1 MIVLRVSRL
10 ADYATSLMA
19 CLGEQPERVVSAGHV
34 AECLQL
40 EPPTVSKL
48 LKLLAQA
55 DLVESF
61 RGANG
66 GYRLARPAAEI
77 SVAEVVAAIEGPIS
91 MTECGVAVGQCDRE
105 STCGVRGNWQ
115 RINASVTAALQAV
128 SVADMMQPRPL
139 SNEIH
144 VPVDATARTA
154 GS

>member
-1 MIVLRVSRL
+1 MLRVSRM

-19 CLGEQPERVVSAGHV
+19 CLGEQPGEVLSAAQM

-55 DLVESF
+55 GLVESF
-61 RGANG
+61 RGPNG
-66 GYRLARPAAEI
+66 GYRLARPAAGI

-91 MTECGVAVGQCDRE
+91 LTECGVAIGQCERE

-115 RINASVTAALQAV
+115 KINASVAAALEAV
-128 SVADMMQPRPL
+128 SVADMIRPTPT
-139 SNEIH
+139 SKK
-144 VPVDATARTA
+144 PARTA
-154 GS
+154 GAQA

>member
-1 MIVLRVSRL
+1 MLRVSRM

-19 CLGEQPERVVSAGHV
+19 CLGEQPGEVVSAAQM

-55 DLVESF
+55 GLVESF
-61 RGANG
+61 RGSNG
-66 GYRLARPAAEI
+66 GYRLARPAAGI

-91 MTECGVAVGQCDRE
+91 LTECGVAIGQCERE

-115 RINASVTAALQAV
+115 KINASVAAALEAV
-128 SVADMMQPRPL
+128 SVADMIRPTPT
-139 SNEIH
+139 SKK
-144 VPVDATARTA
+144 PARTA
-154 GS
+154 GAQA

>member
-1 MIVLRVSRL
+1 MLRVSRL

-19 CLGEQPERVVSAGHV
+19 CLGEQPEQVLSAAQL
-34 AECLQL
+34 AECLHL

-55 DLVESF
+55 KLVESF

-91 MTECGVAVGQCDRE
+91 MTECGIAVGQCERE
-105 STCGVRGNWQ
+105 STCGVRGHWQ
-115 RINASVTAALQAV
+115 RINATVTAALQAV
-128 SVADMMQPRPL
+128 SVADMMQPGQA
-139 SNEIH
+139 SNKNH
-144 VPVDATARTA
+144 LAVNATARTT

>member
-1 MIVLRVSRL
+1 MLRVSRL

-19 CLGEQPERVVSAGHV
+19 CLGEQPERVLSAVQV

-55 DLVESF
+55 GLVDSF

-115 RINASVTAALQAV
+115 RINASVTAALEAV
-128 SVADMMQPRPL
+128 SVADMVRPAAPA
-139 SNEIH
+139 NETHI
-144 VPVDATARTA
+144 PVDKTVRA
-154 GS
+154 